1 MNNLI
6 GSHRRY
12 REMKTRFRTR
22 IFIRGKHGEC
32 MFEIWKGT
40 NLGFESERREQ
51 RWMTNEGPKD

>member
-1 MNNLI
+1 
-6 GSHRRY
+6 
-12 REMKTRFRTR
+12 MKTRFRTR